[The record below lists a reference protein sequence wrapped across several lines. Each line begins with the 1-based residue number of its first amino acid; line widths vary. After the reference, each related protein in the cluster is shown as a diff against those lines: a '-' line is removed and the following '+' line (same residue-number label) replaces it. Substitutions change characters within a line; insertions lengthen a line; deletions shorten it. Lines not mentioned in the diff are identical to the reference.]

1 MKPNIL
7 VHRYAKAF
15 LDLAIQNGVVDKVLG
30 DLLLVKTT
38 LKENKELDL
47 LVHQP
52 FVSKVHKTNILTKI
66 FKDRVDV
73 ITLNLLSLLIEK
85 NREEIIDD
93 IYDEYYELYLE
104 YKKIAV
110 VTVTSAID
118 LDENTTDRIVNIMRH
133 KIVDKDTVQ
142 VKKVIDKNIIGGFK
156 VNYMDYEYDA
166 SVVSTLKRLHSV
178 FEENLFV
185 KGY

>member
-7 VHRYAKAF
+7 VNRYAKAF

-38 LKENKELDL
+38 FKENKELDL

-52 FVSKVHKTNILTKI
+52 FVSKLHKTNIITKI

-73 ITLNLLSLLIEK
+73 ITLNLVNLLIEK

-142 VKKVIDKNIIGGFK
+142 VKKVICCAIWKCRVQPCLRIWSAWDFALTAR
-156 VNYMDYEYDA
+156 ELP
-166 SVVSTLKRLHSV
+166 STVRAWV
-178 FEENLFV
+178 R
-185 KGY
+185 

>member
-7 VHRYAKAF
+7 VHRYTKAF
-15 LDLAIQNGVVDKVLG
+15 LELAIQNDVVDKVLD

-52 FVSKVHKTNILTKI
+52 FVSKVHKTNIITKI

-73 ITLNLLSLLIEK
+73 ITLNLVNLLIEK

-93 IYDEYYELYLE
+93 IYDEYHEMYLE

-118 LDENTTDRIVNIMRH
+118 LDENTIGRIVNIMRH
-133 KIVDKDTVQ
+133 KIVNKDAIQ
-142 VKKVIDKNIIGGFK
+142 VEKVIDKNIIGGFK

-185 KGY
+185 KGF

>member
-7 VHRYAKAF
+7 VNRYAKAF

-38 LKENKELDL
+38 FKENKELDL

-52 FVSKVHKTNILTKI
+52 FVSKLHKTNIITKI

-73 ITLNLLSLLIEK
+73 ITLNLVNLLIEK

-93 IYDEYYELYLE
+93 IYDEY
-104 YKKIAV
+104 
-110 VTVTSAID
+110 
-118 LDENTTDRIVNIMRH
+118 
-133 KIVDKDTVQ
+133 
-142 VKKVIDKNIIGGFK
+142 
-156 VNYMDYEYDA
+156 
-166 SVVSTLKRLHSV
+166 
-178 FEENLFV
+178 
-185 KGY
+185 